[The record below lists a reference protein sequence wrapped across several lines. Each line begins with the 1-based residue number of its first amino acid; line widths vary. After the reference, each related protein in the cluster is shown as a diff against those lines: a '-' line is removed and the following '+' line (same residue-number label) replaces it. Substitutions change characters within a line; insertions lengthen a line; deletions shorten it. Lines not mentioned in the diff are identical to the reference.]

1 MWPNSHCSANRW
13 TGFYM
18 IKASVMKG
26 LTWSLNWSL
35 YSLVEPGF
43 SIQMRQYG
51 LSMFSL
57 FAVYT
62 NKHNELNYYI
72 FELLNYFISNE
83 FDKINCKS
91 YLPKTL
97 NIPHYCKHSSA
108 TCFRPY
114 VTFSFSEVYW
124 KSFWNCNIFIAF
136 IRLHSCR
143 PTWPSNIQ
151 DWAPCYIV

>member
-1 MWPNSHCSANRW
+1 MLCKSMDWFLYDNGLRHERVNLIFKLISSF
-13 TGFYM
+13 TGGARFFNTDE
-18 IKASVMKG
+18 AV
-26 LTWSLNWSL
+26 WSLDVQFIC
-35 YSLVEPGF
+35 YF
-43 SIQMRQYG
+43 I
-51 LSMFSL
+51 
-57 FAVYT
+57 
-62 NKHNELNYYI
+62 
-72 FELLNYFISNE
+72 ELLNYFISNE

-114 VTFSFSEVYW
+114 VPFFFSEVYS

-136 IRLHSCR
+136 IRLHSYR
-143 PTWPSNIQ
+143 PIWPSNIQ